1 MAYLVVLVIDNLD
14 HCHPVL
20 DAWEEAGVTGVTI
33 LESSGI
39 GRARRAGLRRDDYPL
54 MLSLTDIL
62 QSKERHHRTVF
73 SVVDTDEQVEMLL
86 THAGFLKAASQAA
99 DADELQARLA
109 QDPLDC
115 EARYQLAASRL
126 VIDDYAGAM
135 DELLLIMKADREFND
150 DIGRRGLLAI
160 FSVLGKEHALVAEYQ
175 NRMRDIIYS

>member
-73 SVVDTDEQVEMLL
+73 SVVDTDEQVEML
-86 THAGFLKAASQAA
+86 AKAAQA
-99 DADELQARLA
+99 
-109 QDPLDC
+109 
-115 EARYQLAASRL
+115 
-126 VIDDYAGAM
+126 
-135 DELLLIMKADREFND
+135 
-150 DIGRRGLLAI
+150 
-160 FSVLGKEHALVAEYQ
+160 VLGDFDQPHTGMLFAVELHRVYGLKKPPLRPGD
-175 NRMRDIIYS
+175 NP